1 VRDNVVCR
9 EKEASPMNFLIL
21 VCASVV
27 GGGIVSVLVLGV
39 SCFLL
44 AGRNEKE
51 LGKRNRYQ

>member
-1 VRDNVVCR
+1 
-9 EKEASPMNFLIL
+9 MNFLIL